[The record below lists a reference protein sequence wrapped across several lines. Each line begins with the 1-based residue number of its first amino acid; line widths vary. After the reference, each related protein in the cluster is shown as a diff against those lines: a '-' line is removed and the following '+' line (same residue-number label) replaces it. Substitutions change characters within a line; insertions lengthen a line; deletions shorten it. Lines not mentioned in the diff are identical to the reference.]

1 MQKKL
6 ELKSVPLVVAGVV
19 LALMGQAQ
27 SADSPPPQAAQ
38 NPAVQSPAAP
48 GHGPGFVDANGNGVC
63 DRFEQGLPPAG
74 GRGAAWAGRGRF
86 QGRGPGFVDA
96 NGNGVCDRFEQEL
109 PPAGGRGRGWR
120 R

>member
-6 ELKSVPLVVAGVV
+6 ELRSVPLVVAGVV

-48 GHGPGFVDANGNGVC
+48 ASATVSSKGFLPRGGTAEVGA
-63 DRFEQGLPPAG
+63 DRARDRSAL
-74 GRGAAWAGRGRF
+74 RRF
-86 QGRGPGFVDA
+86 D
-96 NGNGVCDRFEQEL
+96 
-109 PPAGGRGRGWR
+109 
-120 R
+120 